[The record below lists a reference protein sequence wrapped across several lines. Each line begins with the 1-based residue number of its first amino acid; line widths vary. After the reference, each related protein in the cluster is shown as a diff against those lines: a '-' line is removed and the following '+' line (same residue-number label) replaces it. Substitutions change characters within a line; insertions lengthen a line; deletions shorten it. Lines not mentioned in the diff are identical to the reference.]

1 MEIVNT
7 CIIGGGAAGMMAAIV
22 LARAG
27 ISVTILEKNEKTCK
41 KLYITGKGRC
51 NLTNDC
57 LPQEFL
63 NNVVNGAKF
72 VRSSIYRFTSQDT
85 MAFFEDMGVEL
96 IVERGNRVFPK
107 TEKSATITDAL
118 RNEIKKLNVNVELN
132 APVIEIKN
140 DDIFHILCGNG
151 VKVDA
156 KNVLLCTG
164 GMTYPLTGSTGDG
177 YTIAK
182 QFGHTIVTP
191 VGGLNS
197 IVLKEDV
204 KSLEGVSLKNVKL
217 FAYAPKRIAAE
228 FGEMLFTSNG
238 VSGPIALTIS
248 SLINRLD
255 NVELVLDLKPALD
268 EETLNA
274 RILREIEDRKNLD
287 IKNVVRSM
295 MPEKLVHYVLK
306 EAKIDETK
314 KANSITK
321 EERIRLYQ
329 TIKGIRFHVKKL
341 SPIEEAV
348 ITSGGVSTNEI
359 NPGTMESKLV
369 NGLYFAG
376 EIIDVDALTGGFNL
390 QIAFATAQS
399 AANAIIKNN
408 NVEENA

>member
-1 MEIVNT
+1 MEVINT
-7 CIIGGGAAGMMAAIV
+7 CIIGGGASGMMCAIV
-22 LARAG
+22 LARAS

-41 KLYITGKGRC
+41 KVYITGKGRC

-72 VRSSIYRFTSQDT
+72 LRSSIYRFTSQDT

-96 IVERGNRVFPK
+96 ITERGNRVFPK

-118 RNEIKKLNVNVELN
+118 RGEVKNLKVNVELN
-132 APVIEIKN
+132 SAVTKIYKDKEV
-140 DDIFHILCGNG
+140 FHILCGS
-151 VKVDA
+151 KEYLA
-156 KNVLLCTG
+156 TNVILCTG
-164 GMTYPLTGSTGDG
+164 GMSYPLTGSTGDG

-182 QFGHTIVTP
+182 QFGHSIITP
-191 VGGLNS
+191 VAALNS

-228 FGEMLFTSNG
+228 FGEMLFTSDG

-274 RILREIEDRKNLD
+274 RILREIESRKNVD

-306 EAKIDETK
+306 EAGIEETK

-321 EERIRLYQ
+321 EERIKLYQ

-348 ITSGGVSTNEI
+348 VTSGGVSTNEI
-359 NPGTMESKLV
+359 NPGTMESKLID
-369 NGLYFAG
+369 NLYFAG

-390 QIAFATAQS
+390 QIAFSTAQA
-399 AANAIIKNN
+399 AANAIIKKNS
-408 NVEENA
+408 VEE